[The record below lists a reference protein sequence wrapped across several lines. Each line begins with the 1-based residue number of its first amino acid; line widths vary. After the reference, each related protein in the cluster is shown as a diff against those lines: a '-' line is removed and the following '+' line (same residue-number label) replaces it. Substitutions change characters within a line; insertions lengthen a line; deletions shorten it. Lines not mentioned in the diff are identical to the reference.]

1 MIIGISK
8 DTILAIEYILV
19 GIVVMGSVLKLVH
32 DGILLP
38 ENSEKS
44 NATDLTLTD
53 IICISVYW
61 VFLAVIIV
69 SQIGVFVT
77 LNAIMPVTLIASVIL
92 MLDLAFYHCIDRR
105 LDPDKPWDSFTK
117 DVLRVVV
124 PVATALFILVDGFSI
139 IFIGE

>member
-1 MIIGISK
+1 MIISISK
-8 DTILAIEYILV
+8 DIILAIEYILV

-32 DGILLP
+32 GGILLP

-44 NATDLTLTD
+44 NAIDLTLTD
-53 IICISVYW
+53 MICISVYW
-61 VFLAVIIV
+61 VFLAVILV
-69 SQIGVFVT
+69 SQIGVFVA

-92 MLDLAFYHCIDRR
+92 MLDLAFYHCIDKR
-105 LDPDKPWDSFTK
+105 LDPDKSWDSFTK